1 MRVRNPVRGGLTGV
15 RGASKG
21 TTVSWRNAPDAATV
35 RTRRGHAPPYRI
47 GGPDMATHAP
57 VSARPPEPT
66 HTPVSARPP
75 APTHTPVSARPT
87 AARSCPAEPGD
98 AAVRP

>member
-15 RGASKG
+15 RGASEG

-35 RTRRGHAPPYRI
+35 RTRRGHSPPYRI

-66 HTPVSARPP
+66 HA
-75 APTHTPVSARPT
+75 PVSARPT